1 MGLGAPSFKACGL
14 QFLCAKGTPRKDKIR
29 VLGLGGQNYEALG
42 LRGVTGRVYGV
53 QDLGGIKGFRICG
66 FWGSEKRP
74 PLHGFESLFPSKSG
88 WMS

>member
-42 LRGVTGRVYGV
+42 LRGVTGGSM
-53 QDLGGIKGFRICG
+53 GFRIRG
-66 FWGSEKRP
+66 Y
-74 PLHGFESLFPSKSG
+74 
-88 WMS
+88 